1 MRQEMIKKLLDRFET
16 ISLEE
21 MELVRLMNRTDT
33 KYVAHI
39 DKLPEFLQLLEK
51 DYYVQEISGKK
62 MALYQTMYLDTS
74 DFEMFLNHLN
84 GRKQREK
91 IRIREYV
98 DSKQVYLEVKKKNN
112 KGRTNKRRIRIPDYN
127 PVQHNGAVQFISTHA
142 QFAYEA
148 LSPHVETMYERITL
162 VNHQK
167 TERITVD
174 INLRFRNY
182 RTNNQSSIS
191 DLVVIELKQD
201 KYASSFIRSVMNRL
215 HIYPMRISKYCMGSI
230 CTNPQLKYNRYK
242 PKMMK
247 INKLIKNKYEYV
259 R

>member
-1 MRQEMIKKLLDRFET
+1 MRQELIDKSLERFET

-51 DYYVQEISGKK
+51 DYYVQAISGRKRS
-62 MALYQTMYLDTS
+62 LYQTMYLDTRDS
-74 DFEMFLNHLN
+74 EMFLNHLT

-91 IRIREYV
+91 IRIRTYV

-112 KGRTNKRRIRIPDYN
+112 KGRTNKRRIQISEYN
-127 PVQHNGAVQFISTHA
+127 PAQCNGGVHFINTHA
-142 QFAYEA
+142 QFSYEA

-167 TERITVD
+167 TERITID
-174 INLRFRNY
+174 LNLGFRNY
-182 RTNNQSSIS
+182 RTNNTSHMP

-201 KYASSFIRSVMNRL
+201 KYVSSFIRSVMNRL
-215 HIYPMRISKYCMGSI
+215 QIYPMRISKYCMGSI
-230 CTNPQLKYNRYK
+230 YTNPQLRYNRYK
-242 PKMMK
+242 PRMMK
-247 INKLIKNKYEYV
+247 INKLINKYV
-259 R
+259 